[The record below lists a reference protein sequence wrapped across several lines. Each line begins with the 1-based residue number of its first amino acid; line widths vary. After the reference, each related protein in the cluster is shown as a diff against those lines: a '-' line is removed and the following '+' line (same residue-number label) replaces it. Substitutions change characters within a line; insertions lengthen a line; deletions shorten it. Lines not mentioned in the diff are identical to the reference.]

1 MSAYEGDKM
10 YKKKAKFNFSACDAK
25 LAAICNE
32 LLTFNADAVFAISK
46 NYVENKGKNNSFE
59 EIKTN
64 PIIISSIPLEEL
76 VLPSYYALRG
86 DAITLWYDDSIIV
99 KLVYSN
105 LVFSDGDIKNKHIDN
120 LYLDIENEDYIK
132 SLKGM

>member
-1 MSAYEGDKM
+1 M
-10 YKKKAKFNFSACDAK
+10 YKKKNKFNSKACDSK

-32 LLTFNADAVFAISK
+32 LLAYNDDTVFAISK
-46 NYVENKGKNNSFE
+46 NYVENKGKKTSFD

-64 PIIISSIPLEEL
+64 PIIISSTPLEEL
-76 VLPSYYALRG
+76 VLPSYYVLRG
-86 DAITLWYDDSIIV
+86 DTITLWSDEEAIV

-105 LVFSDGDIKNKHIDN
+105 LVFSDGNIKDKKIDN

>member
-1 MSAYEGDKM
+1 M
-10 YKKKAKFNFSACDAK
+10 YKKKNKFNSKACDSK

-32 LLTFNADAVFAISK
+32 LLVYNDDTVFAISK
-46 NYVENKGKNNSFE
+46 YYVENNGKKDSFD

-64 PIIISSIPLEEL
+64 PIIISSTPLEEL
-76 VLPSYYALRG
+76 VLPSYYVLRG
-86 DAITLWYDDSIIV
+86 DTITLWSDEEVVV

-105 LVFSDGDIKNKHIDN
+105 LVFSDGNIKDKKIDN